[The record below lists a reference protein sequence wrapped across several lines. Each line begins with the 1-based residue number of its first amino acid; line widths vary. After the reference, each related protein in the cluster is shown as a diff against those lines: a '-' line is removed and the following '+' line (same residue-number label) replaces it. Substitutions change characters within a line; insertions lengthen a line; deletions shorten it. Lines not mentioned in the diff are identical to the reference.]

1 MIYKELS
8 KYEKERFNNAICPVC
23 GKMVF
28 TAEPFVMIK
37 VKNSRHVVYN
47 FLHESCLQAAHRRK
61 KPADDFMN
69 KPISESEDVIMPTG
83 IHSDNIDAVFI
94 P

>member
-1 MIYKELS
+1 MVYKELS

-28 TAEPFVMIK
+28 TAEPFVMVK

-47 FLHESCLQAAHRRK
+47 FLHEACLQAAHRRK

-69 KPISESEDVIMPTG
+69 QPTGNDGELIMPAG
-83 IHSDNIDAVFI
+83 IHSDNIDAVFMG
-94 P
+94 

>member
-1 MIYKELS
+1 MVYRELT
-8 KYEKERFNNAICPVC
+8 KYEKERFNNAVCPVC

-28 TAEPFVMIK
+28 TSEPFVMIK
-37 VKNSRHVVYN
+37 VKSSRHTVYN
-47 FLHESCLQAAHRRK
+47 FLHEACLQAAHRRK
-61 KPADDFMN
+61 RPADDFMN
-69 KPISESEDVIMPTG
+69 PPVGDHKEVVMPAG